1 MLKIQSEVNFG
12 SENLECL
19 IEQII
24 QEKIK
29 EVHYKIKNRN
39 IVLYNK
45 NYPSANDS
53 EEKVDETK

>member
-12 SENLECL
+12 NENLECL

-24 QEKIK
+24 EEKIK
-29 EVHYKIKNRN
+29 EVHYKIKNRD

-45 NYPSANDS
+45 NYPPENDS